1 MTSGRSTLFLVTG
14 ASGNTGAHTVRLLL
28 ERGHRVRAFVH
39 GEDERSET
47 LAAAGADIAVGDFLD
62 LYSLSSAMS
71 GVTGAYF
78 CYPIE
83 AGLLDA
89 TAIFSQAA
97 TEAGLRS
104 VVNMS
109 QISARREAKSNAARQ
124 HWLSERVLDR
134 TPMLT
139 THLRPT
145 LFAEWLR
152 WHWRRDDKG
161 GVLRLPFGVARHAPV
176 AAIDQAYV
184 IAAILENPEPH
195 DRQIYPLTGPVELD
209 HYEIADIIADV
220 LGISARYEPI
230 SIEEFKEG
238 LTCSGRSAHLIQ
250 HLACIAQDYRDG
262 IFAGAN
268 NLIQVIGDR
277 KPLTVKDYVLSE
289 SAVFTP

>member
-1 MTSGRSTLFLVTG
+1 MAAGRNTLFLVTG
-14 ASGNTGAHTVRLLL
+14 ATGNTGAHTARLLL

-39 GEDERSET
+39 TEDERSDA
-47 LAAAGADIAVGDFLD
+47 LAAAGADIAVGDLLD

-78 CYPIE
+78 CYPI
-83 AGLLDA
+83 APGLLDA

-97 TEAGLRS
+97 TEAGVRS

-124 HWLSERVLDR
+124 HWLSERVFDR

-152 WHWRRDDKG
+152 WHWRRNDKG
-161 GVLRLPFGVARHAPV
+161 GMLRLPFEDARHAPV

-195 DRQIYPLTGPVELD
+195 DRQIYPLTGPVELN
-209 HYEIADIIADV
+209 HREIADTIADA
-220 LGISARYEPI
+220 LGIPARYEPI
-230 SIEEFKEG
+230 TIDEFKEG
-238 LTCSGRSAHLIQ
+238 LTRSGRSPHLIQ

-262 IFAGAN
+262 VFAGAN
-268 NLIQVIGDR
+268 NVIQVIGDR
-277 KPLTVKDYVLSE
+277 TPLAVKDYVLAE
-289 SAVFTP
+289 SAAFMS